1 MIGKWINMI
10 RRLRDEEKIEYIL
23 IGIGIG
29 IMIGYFL
36 GIMFVGMYN
45 G

>member
-1 MIGKWINMI
+1 MI

-36 GIMFVGMYN
+36 VIMFVGMYN